1 MDRWTFWLGVLQY
14 AGPIVIAAITII
26 PTIISNRKKTVD
38 KLDELKI
45 ELKAE
50 IKTTR
55 DDVET
60 VKKDFA
66 EHVRDGEEEK
76 AKQARQRILRFFD
89 EICADVEHSE
99 SHFEDILDDIDF
111 YVTYCNE
118 HPKFKNSR
126 CVTAIEQIKDTYK
139 HLKATGGFLTYRGG
153 KHAQKATQSA

>member
-1 MDRWTFWLGVLQY
+1 MDKWTFFLGILQY
-14 AGPIVIAAITII
+14 AGPILIAAITII
-26 PTIISNRKKTVD
+26 PTIISNGKKTVN
-38 KLDELKI
+38 KIDELKT

-50 IKTTR
+50 IKTTN
-55 DDVET
+55 DDVDT
-60 VKKDFA
+60 VKKA
-66 EHVRDGEEEK
+66 LANHINDGEEEK

-89 EICADVEHSE
+89 EICAGQEHSE

-153 KHAQKATQSA
+153 KHAQTSPQTA